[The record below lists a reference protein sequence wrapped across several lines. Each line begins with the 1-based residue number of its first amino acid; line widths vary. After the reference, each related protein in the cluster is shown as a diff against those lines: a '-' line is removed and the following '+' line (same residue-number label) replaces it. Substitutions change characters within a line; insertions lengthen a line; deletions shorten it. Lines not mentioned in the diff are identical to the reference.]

1 MRPLL
6 QCIRLSCLLFVYLL
20 LPQPSQGAILLRV
33 EQVGGDVQVSGSGS
47 AITTDLI
54 HAGSSFSWTSALT
67 DAQIYAGPLA
77 INNGNVSLYGGLV
90 GPLVFG
96 GDPGVYELPD
106 SAGSVGDLFGI
117 NADDGTGFP
126 QLVLPAGY
134 ISGTSLSGTSS
145 FPNLSLAQI
154 GLTPGQVSTWS
165 WGSGANED
173 RLRLEVVPA
182 PAPLLGA
189 LAAFRMA
196 RSLRR
201 RLRR

>member
-1 MRPLL
+1 MRCLFS
-6 QCIRLSCLLFVYLL
+6 CIRLSGVLIVSFLV
-20 LPQPSQGAILLRV
+20 PQPSQGAVLLRV
-33 EQVGGDVQVSGSGS
+33 EQVGSDVQVSGSGS
-47 AITTDLI
+47 ALTTELI
-54 HAGSSFSWTSALT
+54 GTGSTFSWTSALT

-77 INNGNVSLYGGLV
+77 INDGNVNLYSGVV

-106 SAGSVGDLFGI
+106 LAGSVGDLFGI
-117 NADDGTGFP
+117 NANDGNGFP

-165 WGSGANED
+165 WGSGANAD
-173 RLRLEVVPA
+173 SLRLEVVPA

-196 RSLRR
+196 RGLRR

>member
-1 MRPLL
+1 MRCLFS
-6 QCIRLSCLLFVYLL
+6 CIRLSGVLIVSFLVL
-20 LPQPSQGAILLRV
+20 QPSQGAVLLRV
-33 EQVGGDVQVSGSGS
+33 EQVGSDVQVSGSGS
-47 AITTDLI
+47 ALTTELI
-54 HAGSSFSWTSALT
+54 GTGSTFSWTSSLT

-77 INNGNVSLYGGLV
+77 INDGNVNLYSGVV

-106 SAGSVGDLFGI
+106 LAGSVGDLFGI
-117 NADDGTGFP
+117 NANDGNGFP

-154 GLTPGQVSTWS
+154 GLTPGQVSTGS
-165 WGSGANED
+165 WGSGANAD
-173 RLRLEVVPA
+173 SLRLEVVPA

-189 LAAFRMA
+189 LAAFRVA
-196 RSLRR
+196 RGLRR